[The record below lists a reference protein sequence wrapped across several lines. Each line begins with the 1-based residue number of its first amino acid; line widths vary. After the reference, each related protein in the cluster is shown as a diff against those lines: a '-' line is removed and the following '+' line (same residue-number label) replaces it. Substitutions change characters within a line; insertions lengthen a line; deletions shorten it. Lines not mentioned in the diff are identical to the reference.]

1 MKKSEKN
8 SLPGFPWKGSFD
20 NKKEIDHY
28 FAGGK
33 IQCLLCGK
41 WFIALPTHLERTH
54 NITADEYKERYGL
67 PWKRGLCGVGLRIK
81 RSKIMLNRREN
92 GFRTDMKAVQKKAVG
107 ATRRPDQ
114 PFFVKVKADNMKIG
128 SEKIKKYTDQ
138 DFRNVLAKMLN
149 ENKGLNEVCKDADMP
164 DFRAVSK
171 YAKKNADFRKEL
183 ERTYEKLPYSIQ
195 AGAGKLP
202 EKFKEDLISLK
213 RSGITVADMTRLLG
227 VSRSLIQNRLN
238 YMRETQ
244 EIT

>member
-1 MKKSEKN
+1 M
-8 SLPGFPWKGSFD
+8 
-20 NKKEIDHY
+20 EIDHY

-41 WFIALPTHLERTH
+41 WFIALPAHLERTH

-238 YMRETQ
+238 YREHANVYFS
-244 EIT
+244 